1 MDPDQADGR
10 RVVAKAAYLARE
22 LRNREAL
29 FQGSRS
35 QGLVGIPFFALSR
48 AVLMDPG
55 VFTTT
60 PTAQLS
66 SLDRRIADEFEIHAP
81 SLGYYFGT
89 ATAFYHEGDAKLKM
103 YANCE
108 LLATASK
115 GRTIFFAYS
124 LSLDAAAL
132 TLLDLNSDT
141 AVPFDRLLAVDR
153 QSLRAFDSL
162 VLLIDKGDVLNAQYD
177 HVIRLIKETSPAQCH
192 PTPLTNLAGF
202 CLELFSGKGLESA
215 LLEGIGLKHETVS
228 CHYGAVFPKTPM
240 ATRTVPWLHGVRLP
254 PPGHLLNGHGDGHS
268 VPSRSLV
275 RCVSFSLPK
284 SGNKPNKPHASMV
297 AGKGFAGH
305 CSPSS

>member
-1 MDPDQADGR
+1 MGLHAQGPERITAIDQEGR
-10 RVVAKAAYLARE
+10 AFQDDVGEGDLWNFPPASRTRSRDWRATAA
-22 LRNREAL
+22 
-29 FQGSRS
+29 
-35 QGLVGIPFFALSR
+35 
-48 AVLMDPG
+48 
-55 VFTTT
+55 
-60 PTAQLS
+60 S
-66 SLDRRIADEFEIHAP
+66 SC
-81 SLGYYFGT
+81 SSSTT
-89 ATAFYHEGDAKLKM
+89 ATSARISTFSVTDWLAHTPREVLAKNFGVPESAF
-103 YANCE
+103 ANIPEKE
-108 LLATASK
+108 LYIFQAQVPGPLAADRVAGAGPVAVT
-115 GRTIFFAYS
+115 YS
-124 LSLDAAAL
+124 
-132 TLLDLNSDT
+132 
-141 AVPFDRLLAVDR
+141 
-153 QSLRAFDSL
+153 
-162 VLLIDKGDVLNAQYD
+162 
-177 HVIRLIKETSPAQCH
+177 H

>member
-1 MDPDQADGR
+1 MNLLTTFAGSMMEGFLPAGWD
-10 RVVAKAAYLARE
+10 LARID
-22 LRNREAL
+22 ACCAHPP
-29 FQGSRS
+29 GSI
-35 QGLVGIPFFALSR
+35 G
-48 AVLMDPG
+48 
-55 VFTTT
+55 
-60 PTAQLS
+60 
-66 SLDRRIADEFEIHAP
+66 E
-81 SLGYYFGT
+81 
-89 ATAFYHEGDAKLKM
+89 
-103 YANCE
+103 
-108 LLATASK
+108 
-115 GRTIFFAYS
+115 
-124 LSLDAAAL
+124 
-132 TLLDLNSDT
+132 
-141 AVPFDRLLAVDR
+141 R
-153 QSLRAFDSL
+153 QSWW
-162 VLLIDKGDVLNAQYD
+162 
-177 HVIRLIKETSPAQCH
+177 H

-215 LLEGIGLKHETVS
+215 LLEGIGLKHKTVS